1 MNSRPALLGL
11 IAALAL
17 FAGCQRHQAPAAI
30 ADDGSLPPVAASPA
44 WAPPV
49 PVETTFANGLRVI
62 VVPSPGRSL
71 VAIDWLLASG
81 SEIDPPGQAGLAD
94 FTATALTLGSRA
106 PGGARTAAQLA
117 DAAEALG
124 GTLRAGAGWD
134 ASRIGITVTAP
145 KLAAA
150 LELLAEVLRYPAF
163 AADDI
168 ARLRVQTVD
177 SLRLR
182 MTDPADI
189 AAWVAARRLHGA
201 GAYGHPASGTAASV
215 SRFTVASVR
224 ALQARHYRPDNS
236 VLVLTGDLAPDT
248 GIALAAQ
255 LFGDWLPSTPIP
267 TAALR
272 PAIPAATAE
281 PQPAPSSA
289 DAEEVLVIDQPDA
302 GQATVMLGTAL
313 PPGDAR
319 ARDRAQLLTAVL
331 GGGYSSRLNQEIRI
345 RRGLSYGARA
355 ELDLHRGMS
364 ALYASAQTKNA
375 AAAEVLAVMRQEL
388 LRLSTETVP
397 EAELSTRKAALAGRT
412 LRALQTADG
421 LADAVATQLAEGSA
435 VSGLSAPLAG
445 IEAVTA
451 MALRQY
457 AQQQLIPSALRA
469 VIVGDARAFEDAL
482 RRQGMTIRT
491 IRLTQLD
498 LDAADLRSTPAR

>member
-1 MNSRPALLGL
+1 M
-11 IAALAL
+11 
-17 FAGCQRHQAPAAI
+17 
-30 ADDGSLPPVAASPA
+30 
-44 WAPPV
+44 
-49 PVETTFANGLRVI
+49 
-62 VVPSPGRSL
+62 
-71 VAIDWLLASG
+71 AIDWLLASG

-189 AAWVAARRLHGA
+189 AAWVAARRVHGA
-201 GAYGHPASGTAASV
+201 GAYGHPISGTAASV
-215 SRFTVASVR
+215 SRFTFASVR
-224 ALQARHYRPDNS
+224 ALHARHYRPDNS

-255 LFGDWLPSTPIP
+255 LFGDWLPDAPVP
-267 TAALR
+267 PAAPRPR
-272 PAIPAATAE
+272 PAIPAATVE

-313 PPGDAR
+313 PQGDAR
-319 ARDRAQLLTAVL
+319 ARDHARLLTAVL

-355 ELDLHRGMS
+355 ELDLHRGVS

-457 AQQQLIPSALRA
+457 AQQQLIPGALRA
-469 VIVGDARAFEDAL
+469 VIVGDARTFEDAL

-498 LDAADLRSTPAR
+498 LDAADLRSTSAR